1 MKIHLVSGGCS
12 FIGRNMVKR
21 LYQTT
26 NDTIL
31 FIDNLLTGEH
41 PSSWL
46 DLEKV
51 GDNQDIAIF
60 GEDERLLFLQD
71 NFSDWL
77 AAMTE
82 NPQYLQE
89 KYGLA
94 ITKFKDVFHFATL
107 LEATSI
113 LANNPVT
120 IIENI
125 ALDEAFFHWVT
136 QHQPERVLYAS
147 TSEIY
152 KQATS
157 GTELKESII
166 DFKNIPSPTNT
177 YRWSKLKGEYLA
189 QAVAKNHD
197 ISTTCIRV
205 FSPYGTDQSMAAAPI
220 PAIAARVARQED
232 PLIITEI
239 GQHGQDFIH
248 INDVLD
254 GIFIGMQQIKDGT
267 ALNIGS
273 GKITA
278 FIEIVHLLCTIA
290 DYDPLIK
297 QSLGDHQNHNTTYA
311 NMDYGKTLGWQPK
324 VPIEEGLIH
333 TYLTALKRE
342 RAAEVV

>member
-12 FIGRNMVKR
+12 FIGRNMIKR

-26 NDTIL
+26 NDAIL
-31 FIDNLLTGEH
+31 FIDDLLTGEH
-41 PSSWL
+41 PSNWL
-46 DLEKV
+46 DLEEV
-51 GDNQDIAIF
+51 GNNQDIAIF

-71 NFSDWL
+71 NFSNWL

-94 ITKFKDVFHFATL
+94 IHKFKDVFHFATL
-107 LEATSI
+107 LEASPI
-113 LANNPVT
+113 LANNSVT
-120 IIENI
+120 IAENI

-147 TSEIY
+147 ASEIY
-152 KQATS
+152 EQATGS
-157 GTELKESII
+157 TESKESII
-166 DFKNIPSPTNT
+166 DFKNISSPTST
-177 YRWSKLKGEYLA
+177 YGSSKLKGEYLA
-189 QAVAKNHD
+189 RTVAKHHG
-197 ISTTCIRV
+197 ISTTCIRL
-205 FSPYGTDQSMAAAPI
+205 FSPYGTDQNMAAAPI

-248 INDVLD
+248 INDVLE

-267 ALNIGS
+267 ALNLGS

-297 QSLGDHQNHNTTYA
+297 QSLSDQQNYNAPYA
-311 NMDYGKTLGWQPK
+311 DMDYGKTLGWQPK
-324 VPIEEGLIH
+324 VPLEEGLIH